1 MVQMQ
6 TPVALIIFNRPEP
19 TAAVFAEIAKARP
32 SRLFVI
38 ADGPRPDR
46 PGEAERCA
54 AARAI
59 TEQIDWPCEVR
70 RDYAEANLGCRDRVV
85 SGINWLFDQV
95 EEAIILEDDCVPR
108 QSFFRFCDE
117 MMHRYRDDERV
128 MMVSGRYSQF
138 QAEDLSDQVRY
149 SYDFVCYGNCWG
161 WATWKRAWLHYDLK
175 LEQWP
180 KLRDSAWFQE
190 LFPDEKERE
199 SRQKILEETYAAAGQ
214 IGTWDYQWEFSVWAR
229 RGLAIVPKLH
239 LISNVGFGEDATHT
253 QSASNNRGRLL
264 AGDLT
269 FPLVHPLRV
278 ARNLELD
285 RQIAVSGRPRRPR
298 SLHARVMH
306 RLLKTTARLYSRFS
320 SSLRNA

>member
-1 MVQMQ
+1 MLQ

-46 PGEAERCA
+46 PGETQRCD

-70 RDYAEANLGCRDRVV
+70 RDYAQANLGCRERVV
-85 SGINWLFDQV
+85 SGIDWVFEQV
-95 EEAIILEDDCVPR
+95 EDAIILEDDCVPR

-117 MMHRYRDDERV
+117 MLRTYRDHDRV

-138 QAEDLSDQVRY
+138 QAEGLSERFRY
-149 SYDFVCYGNCWG
+149 SYEFVCYGNCWG
-161 WATWKRAWLHYDLK
+161 WATWKRAWKHYDLK

-180 KLRDSAWFQE
+180 ELRDSSWFEE
-190 LFPDEKERE
+190 LFPDEQVRE
-199 SRQKILEETYAAAGQ
+199 SRRKDLEETHAAAGE

-229 RGLAIVPKLH
+229 RGLAIVPKVH
-239 LISNVGFGEDATHT
+239 LISNVGFGDDATHT
-253 QSASNNRGRLL
+253 RSASNNRGKLL
-264 AGDLT
+264 EGDLG
-269 FPLVHPLRV
+269 FPLAHPSSV
-278 ARNLELD
+278 ERNLELD
-285 RQIAVSGRPRRPR
+285 RQIAVSGRPSRPR
-298 SLHARVMH
+298 SLHARVIR
-306 RLLKTTARLYSRFS
+306 RLFKTIARLYGRS
-320 SSLRNA
+320 SALLRNA